1 MIATGKGR
9 RRDALTTGV
18 QDRIVLLIDGWKEE
32 WGVFNASALERKVA
46 SCLGIR
52 CTRQGLLK
60 KEAIRTAFDHRKAMA
75 DKPAKVKSADAVV
88 LEQRINRL
96 EQLLADKTAQ
106 VEQLQELLI
115 RFRYN
120 AKLMGLPADRL
131 ERPIAPLTSHTENSA

>member
-1 MIATGKGR
+1 MSATDKGR
-9 RRDALTTGV
+9 KRDALTTGV
-18 QDRIVLLIDGWKEE
+18 QDRVVLLIDGWKEE
-32 WGVFNASALERKVA
+32 WGTFNASALERKVA

-60 KEAIRTAFDHRKAMA
+60 KEAIRAAFDRRKATA
-75 DKPAKVKSADAVV
+75 DKPVKNKSAEAVV

-96 EQLLADKTAQ
+96 ERLLADKTAQ
-106 VEQLQELLI
+106 VDHLQELLI

-131 ERPIAPLTSHTENSA
+131 ERPIAPLTSRTENSA